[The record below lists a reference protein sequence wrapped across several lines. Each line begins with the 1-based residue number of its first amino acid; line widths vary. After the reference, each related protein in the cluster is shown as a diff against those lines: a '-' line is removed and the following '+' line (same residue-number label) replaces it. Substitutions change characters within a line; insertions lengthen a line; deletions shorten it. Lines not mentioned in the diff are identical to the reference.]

1 MPPFWASDVSAGRG
15 LYTPEML
22 GAAMELTAYPWN
34 DALPLKGSARS
45 RSCGSAIEIALLL
58 DDVGSIVTLAIK
70 PHACAVGQ
78 AAAAR
83 FAASATGRNVAQI
96 GAARAALAEWL
107 GGTGETPDWPGIELL
122 EPARAYPARHG
133 AILLAWDAAI
143 AAME

>member
-1 MPPFWASDVSAGRG
+1 MSAGRG

-22 GAAMELTAYPWN
+22 AAAMELTAYPWN
-34 DALPLKGSARS
+34 ETLPLKGSARS

-58 DDVGSIVTLAIK
+58 DDTGRIVTLALK

-83 FAASATGRNVAQI
+83 FAGSAAGRN
-96 GAARAALAEWL
+96 AAEIRASRAALVDWL
-107 GGTGETPDWPGIELL
+107 GGLGPAPDWPGIGLL
-122 EPARAYPARHG
+122 EPARAFPARHG

-143 AAME
+143 AAMA

>member
-1 MPPFWASDVSAGRG
+1 MSAGRG

-45 RSCGSAIEIALLL
+45 RSCGSAIEMALLL
-58 DDVGSIVTLAIK
+58 DDAGAIVTLAIK

-83 FAASATGRNVAQI
+83 FAASAAGRNAAQI
-96 GAARAALAEWL
+96 TTARAELAEWL
-107 GGTGETPDWPGIELL
+107 GGSDQKPDWPGIELL
-122 EPARAYPARHG
+122 EPARVYPARHG